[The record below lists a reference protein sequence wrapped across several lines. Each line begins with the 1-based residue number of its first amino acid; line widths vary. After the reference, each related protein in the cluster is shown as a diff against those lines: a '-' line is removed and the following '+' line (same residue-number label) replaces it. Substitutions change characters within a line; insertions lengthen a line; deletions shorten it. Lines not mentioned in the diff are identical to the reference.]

1 MEIQEQQHGAV
12 TVLKPQ
18 GPLIQADAEQFK
30 MAFSAA
36 VGQSLG
42 RLVVDVSAVPFV
54 DSRGLEV
61 LVEANSYL
69 AQSGQAMRLCGAN
82 ETLREVLDLTGL
94 TSLFEFFTDAHSAAR
109 SFL

>member
-12 TVLKPQ
+12 TVLRPK
-18 GPLIQADAEQFK
+18 GPLTQADAEQFK
-30 MAFSAA
+30 QCFSKAL
-36 VGQSLG
+36 GQSLG
-42 RLVVDVSAVPFV
+42 RLVVDISAVAFV

-61 LVEANSYL
+61 LVEATNDL
-69 AQSGQAMRLCGAN
+69 AQGGQSLRLSGAN

-94 TSLFEFFTDAHSAAR
+94 ALMFEYFTDVNAAVR